1 MSKINYSWL
10 VLTYTCNNR
19 CFCEDCQR
27 MTTMTS
33 LAFLHKAAKLFCE
46 ITLMR
51 QLKIM
56 YKNMDDYFHIKE
68 RDNIFCNPHDAV
80 SC

>member
-1 MSKINYSWL
+1 
-10 VLTYTCNNR
+10 
-19 CFCEDCQR
+19 
-27 MTTMTS
+27 MTS

-68 RDNIFCNPHDAV
+68 RDHIFCNPHDAV